1 MKHMGLWIAVLS
13 ITFGFLPL
21 FVSGTAVMIRQEM
34 DCYGPSLSEACLTGF
49 PGFLGGLSSWGLLT
63 FATLPIGLFG
73 FLGGLI
79 AQIVMEVRSQKDD
92 AEA

>member
-21 FVSGTAVMIRQEM
+21 FVSGTAVMILNEM
-34 DCYGPSLSEACLTGF
+34 GCGGSAIPEPCLTGF
-49 PGFLGGLSSWGLLT
+49 PGLLGGLSSWGLLT

-92 AEA
+92 AEV